1 MDTAKLV
8 TAALEA
14 RNNSYSPYSHYRVG
28 AALLTKDGSIFTG
41 CNIENS
47 SYGLT
52 CCAERVALFNAV
64 SKGEREFEALAI
76 AGGAEDEED
85 ELSGYAFPCG
95 ACRQVMSEFAGED
108 LRILVVRSTSDVKEY
123 TLGQLL
129 PESFG
134 ASNLE

>member
-108 LRILVVRSTSDVKEY
+108 LRILVVRSTSDVKGY